1 MNTPPSSHGPF
12 PSPGAAFAW
21 WADHRGAMPASTW
34 TPWRRESWPPGIDE
48 DRAEHDEE
56 PRPPPDWGRPG
67 ASVSR
72 GPPTIQHMGN
82 RRRRGISR
90 AWGVGGVA
98 ALAAGVLLVAGLAL
112 GQAREEAP
120 ANAGSVPT
128 LPASEPSATVEPL
141 RVAAVGD
148 SITAADSPDFAA
160 GRIGSGSW
168 LSSVLGDGV
177 VFAGGWAQGG
187 VNTDT
192 MVANVSAPL
201 DADVLVLLGGV
212 NDYGNGVP
220 FATTT
225 RNYDTLVATIQSDR
239 VLIGTVPP
247 KDDKPDAA
255 RAFNEDLKQLAAD
268 RGWSFVDA
276 SAKTRD
282 GNGKYLEGFTTD
294 GTHPTPEAAKVIG
307 AAVRA
312 AVLDEQ

>member
-1 MNTPPSSHGPF
+1 M
-12 PSPGAAFAW
+12 
-21 WADHRGAMPASTW
+21 
-34 TPWRRESWPPGIDE
+34 
-48 DRAEHDEE
+48 
-56 PRPPPDWGRPG
+56 
-67 ASVSR
+67 
-72 GPPTIQHMGN
+72 
-82 RRRRGISR
+82 
-90 AWGVGGVA
+90 
-98 ALAAGVLLVAGLAL
+98 
-112 GQAREEAP
+112 
-120 ANAGSVPT
+120 
-128 LPASEPSATVEPL
+128 
-141 RVAAVGD
+141 AAVGD